1 MSNLVKKTLSNTIL
15 SEIKGINKAKILKVI
30 NIIYINR
37 MIRKDHNI

>member
-15 SEIKGINKAKILKVI
+15 SEIKGINKAKILKVR

-37 MIRKDHNI
+37 MISKDHNI